1 MKKYTVE
8 VTPITAVHIGTG
20 NEFSPLDYVIKED
33 KNNKYVYMRF
43 NPERVVSELTEEEKT
58 ELMKYIEQ
66 DDFFEINK
74 MFNEKVTEKNANY
87 ISDITHEIF
96 DKYKTKLKNTEN
108 QLLIAEMYRNSSN
121 QKPVIPGSSLKG
133 AIRTAIVNEFAKNK
147 DVINDKK
154 KAEKEIMGYY
164 DAKTDPFRNLHIT
177 DCEINGEKVQKIA
190 DFINFKEKRKNGE
203 DFSKMQMIKEHII
216 GKMLNGDSKGECEI
230 TINEEMFSI
239 SKEIDKWKPFKKKIS
254 LNLIINAC
262 NSFYFNNLENEYNN
276 FYKHS
281 SHNTLRDNGKK
292 TIEYIKRIIN
302 KDKNECLI
310 RVGQFSQIE
319 NVTIEKHKKPWNK
332 KGYGKT
338 RTLTE
343 SKFPVGWVKLK
354 FMSLEEVKEIRKKED
369 TARKE
374 KELKLKE
381 EQEKIEREKREK
393 EEKERI
399 EKERLEALTPEERLK
414 EEIKKEI
421 KSGDSRRISVIVK
434 KCILETK
441 EKEIF
446 VFLRDQLQKIDEW
459 KPKGGNNKKKKM
471 KKRNEEIN
479 NILGD

>member
-1 MKKYTVE
+1 M
-8 VTPITAVHIGTG
+8 
-20 NEFSPLDYVIKED
+20 
-33 KNNKYVYMRF
+33 
-43 NPERVVSELTEEEKT
+43 SELIEEEKT
-58 ELMKYIEQ
+58 ELMKYIKQ
-66 DDFFEINK
+66 DDFSEINK

-147 DVINDKK
+147 DVIKNKK
-154 KAEKEIMGYY
+154 KPEKEIIGYD

-177 DCEINGEKVQKIA
+177 DCEINGEKVQQIA
-190 DFINFKEKRKNGE
+190 DFINFKEKRKNSE

-216 GKMLNGDSKGECEI
+216 GKMLNGDAKGECEI

-239 SKEIDKWKPFKKKIS
+239 SKEIGKWKPFNRKIDLS
-254 LNLIINAC
+254 LIINSC

-276 FYKHS
+276 FFKNSTH
-281 SHNTLRDNGKK
+281 TILKDNGKR
-292 TIEYIKRIIN
+292 TIEYIKKIIS

-319 NVTIEKHKKPWNK
+319 NVTIEKHRKPQNK

-343 SKFPVGWVKLK
+343 SKFPIGWVKLK
-354 FMSLEEVKEIRKKED
+354 FISLDEAKEIKKQE
-369 TARKE
+369 RLK
-374 KELKLKE
+374 KIQIELKLKE
-381 EQEKIEREKREK
+381 EQEKIDKERREK

-399 EKERLEALTPEERLK
+399 EKERIEALTPEERLK
-414 EEIKKEI
+414 EEIEKVIESKDNQRIGVIIKKFI
-421 KSGDSRRISVIVK
+421 A
-434 KCILETK
+434 ETK
-441 EKEIF
+441 EKEVFIF
-446 VFLRDQLQKIDEW
+446 LKDQLQKIDEW
-459 KPKGGNNKKKKM
+459 KPNGGNNKKKKM
-471 KKRNEEIN
+471 KKRK
-479 NILGD
+479 